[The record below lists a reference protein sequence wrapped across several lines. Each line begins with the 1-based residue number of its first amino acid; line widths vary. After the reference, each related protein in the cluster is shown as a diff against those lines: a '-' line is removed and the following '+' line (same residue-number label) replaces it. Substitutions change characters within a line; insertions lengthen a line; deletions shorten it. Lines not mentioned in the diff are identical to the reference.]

1 VVDVNVILLDLI
13 KPFIRSPERCTV
25 SQVDGYPMGY
35 EVRVAESDY
44 KLVLSRI
51 SVIKRLAEALA
62 GLPKGQHIVMNV
74 IPV

>member
-1 VVDVNVILLDLI
+1 VDSASVVLFDLI
-13 KPFIRSPERCTV
+13 KPFVRTPEKLMVTRV
-25 SQVDGYPMGY
+25 EGYPMGY

-44 KLVLSRI
+44 ELVLSRI
-51 SVIKRLAEALA
+51 SAIKRLAEALA

>member
-1 VVDVNVILLDLI
+1 VGEVNVILLDLI
-13 KPFIRSPERCTV
+13 KPFIRSPERFTV

-44 KLVLSRI
+44 ERVLSRI
-51 SVIKRLAEALA
+51 SAIKRLAEALA